1 MATTF
6 ILSCAGLVVVINST
20 YNVRRPLN
28 ASIFKAHNEFT
39 VSLKYVTILS
49 FFLFSFFCYSLSIRF
64 INQVNILINSP
75 QDLASV
81 ITLKYAS
88 KLLEKVFI
96 LNTVDNWLFY
106 TALPLL
112 LWIFG
117 PFLIFLCSF
126 TLIHV
131 LYNLDLVLRFKKQG
145 KNKSQINGCGDC
157 ELVKY
162 CTICCNV
169 SYILLN

>member
-6 ILSCAGLVVVINST
+6 ILSCAGLVVVSNST

-28 ASIFKAHNEFT
+28 SSIFRAHNEFT
-39 VSLKYVTILS
+39 VSLKYITILS
-49 FFLFSFFCYSLSIRF
+49 FFLFSLFCYSLSIRF

-81 ITLKYAS
+81 ITPKYVS

-106 TALPLL
+106 TVLPLL

-157 ELVKY
+157 ELVK
-162 CTICCNV
+162 
-169 SYILLN
+169 